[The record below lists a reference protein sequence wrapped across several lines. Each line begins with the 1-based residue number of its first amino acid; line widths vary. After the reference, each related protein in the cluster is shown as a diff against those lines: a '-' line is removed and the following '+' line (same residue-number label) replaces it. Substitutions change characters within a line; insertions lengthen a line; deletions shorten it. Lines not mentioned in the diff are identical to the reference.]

1 MAQDGR
7 KIYAT
12 SCLSY
17 SLGFAWFMT
26 EKRKRMGYVVN
37 QDKVVTLDVIH
48 TLIEGL

>member
-1 MAQDGR
+1 MVQDGR

-26 EKRKRMGYVVN
+26 EKRKCMDDVVN
-37 QDKVVTLDVIH
+37 QDKVVTSDVIH
-48 TLIEGL
+48 KLIEGL